1 VHTKLYHIKYSMN
14 SSTWP
19 GGVPSCPRTSDP
31 QQYRLPFVLP
41 GPLVIAQ
48 VCLLP
53 TDIAVGITPVPKST
67 AILVLA
73 LPITAALLPIP
84 CMRNRF

>member
-41 GPLVIAQ
+41 GP
-48 VCLLP
+48 

>member
-1 VHTKLYHIKYSMN
+1 
-14 SSTWP
+14 
-19 GGVPSCPRTSDP
+19 
-31 QQYRLPFVLP
+31 
-41 GPLVIAQ
+41 VIAH

-73 LPITAALLPIP
+73 LPKTAALLPIP